1 MQTHDACFDVS
12 AELLKSFSE
21 THIVRKRDI
30 VRDILQTNNT
40 SVILKF
46 CDVCKYLN
54 IDPMHKEA
62 LPLMVIFMC
71 KSKHCSEMARIYL
84 ENCNCCEL
92 LEHIVE
98 QDITQQFICDQM
110 LSNMADWLA
119 LFAFFDFVDLDS
131 HNVSCQKLAREL
143 EANYMLRRMQ
153 KSLTDAQVTPAGDLP
168 RQKISMQNTA
178 ILAFLYMSPRKT
190 PSGKMLE
197 MLYTEINSFA
207 RDAELRCLRAM
218 TSFKDTI
225 DDEVAYAQTLPL
237 LLQCLKVRED
247 FQKNIHAVLRKQILD
262 AQDLRLEIAQHNG
275 RPLLKTYAQ
284 NSAVKKRTKETSLSW
299 QTWRDS
305 LCFPPTTS
313 SQMQLILYFIA
324 VQTKTTDR
332 KCYESFYTREMCNK
346 ANESIIESID
356 ALAIIRVIDSLR
368 VYNNKIK
375 HLIDFSSKC
384 LQGINQ
390 KARESLS
397 IVQVLQL
404 YIASYQHKSV
414 MWECWRK
421 FLPKETRAVNHTI
434 IDNVTSFV
442 SNVKYEYDV
451 DNVVQ
456 NLLHSNIHDS

>member
-21 THIVRKRDI
+21 TNIVRKRDI

-92 LEHIVE
+92 MEHIVE

-225 DDEVAYAQTLPL
+225 DDEAAYAQTLPL

-375 HLIDFSSKC
+375 QLIDFSSKC